1 MKTVLRFSLVLMLL
15 MVVGHAQMLNNFDA
29 AVADT
34 NYWEYYEPVTEGGL
48 ETNPAGHYAISTNAD
63 PAVGWI
69 HTSFVTDIVLEGTG
83 AMKIDYSVHNSESW
97 GGYSKLHHYYPDSL
111 STGTYDWTLYD
122 SISFSYYNLTPQ
134 DSVGRVHLRL
144 NLGDYGDIEDS
155 AYHDLGEW
163 HYSFHYILDNEPG
176 WNTVT
181 LPLENNYS
189 WDGNGFNM
197 TGWSGV
203 AGNLELDKDRI
214 KCIAFEFSVSGSGVG
229 DVVTGSVIL
238 DDLKLT
244 GSRNA
249 ITVDTG
255 FESGFNAENGVPTG
269 WGGWMAAW
277 EGWGALTHFA
287 TVLSEDAHGGDYYV
301 ELGVDAGNGYAVL
314 WPEGEAMVAA
324 QGETWELSAW
334 IKDVSPADPA
344 GDFAA
349 LKIEAKDAD
358 GNVLNSG
365 TAEMIQTGVTGEWQH
380 FAASHVMPVGTVAVQ
395 AILVSTKWLNDGI
408 AAVYAFDDVA
418 MVNLGSLDTELPVAV
433 EGINSIPGTNYN
445 LVTWTENAGEEG
457 ETYSVYASTEPIT
470 DVTADGVDVIASGHL
485 EGAPSVVHYLYAP
498 LEDALVS
505 YYYAVVCTDAAQNV
519 GPAGVSASAFTNT
532 ALGIPTIS
540 LDVPTGFVAD
550 GFFEDWGDVPYFEMG
565 VTPNSWG
572 ISSIWGAVDNDADAS
587 AKLYLAIDDEF
598 LYVGVDALDNVYNGY
613 VGDGNWWDMDAFQ
626 LFIGLYDQ
634 SGPRHAALFRG
645 AEPDYGLVFTNDYLR
660 RDNDGMFTLAN
671 QDDGN
676 YYFEGFNPDY
686 VIEARISLDS
696 LATAGGFNDAV
707 YSPTNHDRIL
717 IEPIMHDNDGS
728 WEGNVQTSSLN
739 NDNAWQTPGVW
750 NYTFVGDNTVSIG
763 DVETPANY
771 SLSNNYP
778 NPFNPSTMIS
788 YEIPTTEQVRL
799 SVYNVLGQEVMVL
812 VNDVQTAGAHNVQ
825 FQAGTL
831 ASGIYM
837 YRLEAG
843 SFTSTHKMILM
854 K

>member
-1 MKTVLRFSLVLMLL
+1 MKTVLRFSMVLMLL

-34 NYWEYYEPVTEGGL
+34 NYWEFYEPVTEGGL
-48 ETNPAGHYAISTNAD
+48 ETNPSAHYAISTNAD
-63 PAVGWI
+63 PALGWI
-69 HTSFVTDIVLEGTG
+69 HTSFVSDIVHEGSG
-83 AMKIDYSVHNSESW
+83 AMQIDYSVHNSESW
-97 GGYSKLHHYYPDSL
+97 GGYSKLHHYYPDPL
-111 STGTYDWTLYD
+111 STETYDWSLYD
-122 SISFSYYNLTPQ
+122 SISFSYYNLEAQ
-134 DSVGRVHLRL
+134 DSVGRVHVRL

-229 DVVTGSVIL
+229 DVVTGSVIF

-244 GSRNA
+244 GSLNKL
-249 ITVDTG
+249 TNGG
-255 FESGFNAENGVPTG
+255 FELADANDDGFG
-269 WGGWMAAW
+269 WGWAHAGDGQAHTNIVTD
-277 EGWGALTHFA
+277 GAVAHTGDNFA
-287 TVLSEDAHGGDYYV
+287 
-301 ELGVDAGNGYAVL
+301 ELGVENGAAWGVFYTEGTLIPAAG
-314 WPEGEAMVAA
+314 
-324 QGETWELSAW
+324 GETWEIGGF
-334 IKDVSPADPA
+334 IKDISATPTGGAF
-344 GDFAA
+344 GGF
-349 LKIEAKDAD
+349 KIEGKDDA
-358 GNVLNSG
+358 GNIVGATGDVLFDI
-365 TAEMIQTGVTGEWQH
+365 TTDY
-380 FAASHVMPVGTVAVQ
+380 AAYSTQFVMPVGTTQASAV
-395 AILVSTKWLNDGI
+395 LVVTRWDGSN
-408 AAVYAFDDVA
+408 VNYAFDDIYLKNV
-418 MVNLGSLDTELPVAV
+418 GSLDTDPPVAV
-433 EGINSIPGTNYN
+433 EGIATIPGTNYN
-445 LVTWTENAGEEG
+445 LVTWTENDGEEG
-457 ETYSVYASTEPIT
+457 ETYAIYASKSPIT
-470 DVTADGVDVIASGHL
+470 DVTADEVDVIANGHL

-498 LEDALVS
+498 LENATVS

-519 GPAGVSASAFTNT
+519 GPAGTTTTAATNT

-540 LDVPTGFVAD
+540 LDAPAAFVAD
-550 GFFEDWGDVPYFEMG
+550 GFFEDWGDVAYFEMG
-565 VTPNSWG
+565 VSLNSWG
-572 ISSIWGAVDNDADAS
+572 ISSIWGAVNDDADAS
-587 AKLYLAIDDEF
+587 AKLYLAIDDDF

-613 VGDGNWWDMDAFQ
+613 VGEGNWWDMDAFQ
-626 LFIGLYDQ
+626 LFIGLYNQ
-634 SGPRHAALFRG
+634 SGPRHGALFRG
-645 AEPDYGLVFTNDYLR
+645 AEPDYGLVFTNDVLR

-671 QDDGN
+671 HDDGT

-686 VIEARISLDS
+686 VIEAKISLDS

-707 YSPTNHDRIL
+707 YSPSNHDRIL

-728 WEGNVQTSSLN
+728 WEGNVQTSPLN

-788 YEIPTTEQVRL
+788 YEIPTAEQVRL
-799 SVYNVLGQEVMVL
+799 SIYNVLGQEVMVL
-812 VNDVQTAGAHNVQ
+812 VNDVQTAGAHTVQ